1 VRGRADADRLSRF
14 MSALGRAAEADAR
27 VYFTGGA
34 TAVLLGWRPS
44 TLDADIRI
52 VPDSDPLLRAIPRLK
67 EELQLN
73 VELACPSDFIPELP
87 GWAERSPFIR
97 RDGKVS
103 FHHYDFYAQALSKI
117 ERSHARDLV
126 DVGAMIA
133 RRLVLPPRLLE
144 LFAVIEPALYRYPA
158 LDPSSFR
165 TRVESLVRS
174 AAAGEP

>member
-117 ERSHARDLV
+117 ERAHTQDRADVREMLIRGLVKPARL
-126 DVGAMIA
+126 
-133 RRLVLPPRLLE
+133 RE
-144 LFAVIEPALYRYPA
+144 LFAAIEPQLYRYPA
-158 LDPSSFR
+158 IKASSFR
-165 TRVESLVRS
+165 QAVEAVTAPSGPS
-174 AAAGEP
+174 